1 MAETTSERAQ
11 DRRIVRT
18 KQALRTALIELTEE
32 RGLDGFTVNDL
43 CECADIN
50 RSTFYNHFHDKDE
63 LLRALEDEVMAD
75 LEAYRAKLSEVSTL
89 SVARANARKTPLPL
103 LVELFEYLRGQG
115 DFLHAMLGAGGDAGF
130 APSLSEFVCE
140 SLIKPMLH
148 ERYRTSDDPFVG
160 YYLAFY
166 ANAYLGIIT
175 RWVQTGMQESSED
188 MAVIALRLLFI
199 KPGESIKL

>member
-1 MAETTSERAQ
+1 MAEATSERAQ

-18 KQALRTALIELTEE
+18 KQALRTALIALTEE
-32 RGLDGFTVNDL
+32 RGLEGFTVNDL
-43 CECADIN
+43 CERADIN

-63 LLRALEDEVMAD
+63 LLRALEAEVMAD
-75 LEAYRAKLSEVSTL
+75 LEAYRAKLSGVSAL

-130 APSLSEFVCE
+130 APALSEFVCN
-140 SLIKPMLH
+140 SLVRPMLH

-188 MAVIALRLLFI
+188 MARIAMRLLFI
-199 KPGESIKL
+199 QPGEPIKL

>member
-1 MAETTSERAQ
+1 MAETTGERAQ

-18 KQALRTALIELTEE
+18 EQALRTALIALTEE
-32 RGLDGFTVNDL
+32 RGLEGFTVNDL
-43 CECADIN
+43 CERADIN

-63 LLRALEDEVMAD
+63 LLRALEAEVMAD
-75 LEAYRAKLSEVSTL
+75 LEAYRAKLSGVSAL

-130 APSLSEFVCE
+130 APGLSEFVCE